1 MSNNRDIEPA
11 VALVFIYRV
20 LKEHM
25 VGVLKESKPDLETV
39 KDPKEERRPE
49 SCLVLEKEPARKAFD
64 SESNED
70 IERLDPFVDI
80 ALQCLY
86 LKYDQIL
93 INSLRCF
100 LLLLKFPLPALRTNM
115 PKFLDRLFIF
125 LADYTAFTTAGHA
138 AEYAQNSLEVSQLV
152 FKAFTQ
158 IIKDAPN
165 FLLTA
170 KRLQLLLT
178 YAETDVFDSQKQ
190 AVAFPLIKAI
200 IIRKLQDPKVTEIIQ
215 YLSETAITSEISY
228 VREQC
233 RQVIL
238 NTKF

>member
-1 MSNNRDIEPA
+1 MA
-11 VALVFIYRV
+11 VAWADTSTAVVVDKVCRRSPGAKYCLTHSSRSA
-20 LKEHM
+20 
-25 VGVLKESKPDLETV
+25 SKPQ
-39 KDPKEERRPE
+39 RP
-49 SCLVLEKEPARKAFD
+49 
-64 SESNED
+64 
-70 IERLDPFVDI
+70 IT
-80 ALQCLY
+80 ALQ
-86 LKYDQIL
+86 DRREIL

-200 IIRKLQDPKVTEIIQ
+200 IIRKLQDPKVCPVDEYGATYGFINNAEKTISIIHKIV
-215 YLSETAITSEISY
+215 LAMCSECW
-228 VREQC
+228 R
-233 RQVIL
+233 
-238 NTKF
+238 